1 MTSLRSLMVLNA
13 ITFSS
18 VLTLLPRLIGDLDD
32 PIGVGEVGG
41 VAPRAEYDFIVV
53 GAGSAGSVVAGRL
66 AQTGVTVLVLEAGED
81 GSYLTEIPGAV
92 GSNLGSSQDWSYLT
106 APDGRA
112 CLGMKDGQ
120 CLWHAGKML
129 GGGSAI
135 NGLLYVRGDSEDYDT
150 WARLGNPGW
159 SWQEVLKY
167 FKKSED
173 QENPRYAGDRLH
185 HSVGGPIPASDLVWR
200 TPLSDAFVR
209 AGHRAG
215 FPVRDVNSGNATG
228 FTVMQ
233 VNIRDGKRVSSA
245 KGFLKPVVGRPNL
258 DILTHSTVER
268 ILFSGGYQGGARRV
282 WGVVFTRN
290 GKKFKVRARKEVI
303 LSAGVIG
310 TPKILMLSGIGPRH
324 QLEQLGIPVV
334 ADLPVGQNM
343 RSHVGTGE
351 VAFTVREP
359 VAFNPLRI
367 YTNPLNILS
376 YLGRRGPLAAVSGFE
391 GMGMFRTGLDPETSY
406 PDIQLYMLTVT
417 PGVDGGLVYRRS
429 LNFNDQT
436 FSKWK
441 PLAFKD
447 GFNIVPVLSHPKS
460 RGKVKLRS
468 RNPEDPPVIHP
479 NYFSHP
485 LDMQRMIRAINFS
498 LSLGSSEE
506 FSKFGAEFY
515 DRPLDQCR
523 HLPMYSDRYWDC
535 AVRHFTYPLYHDCC
549 TAPMGPQGSRES
561 VTDSELRVH
570 HVRGLRLADASVMPE
585 IISSNTNA
593 ACVMIGEKAADLI
606 RSYWRI

>member
-1 MTSLRSLMVLNA
+1 MMSSFVSPALLTVISL
-13 ITFSS
+13 SS
-18 VLTLLPRLIGDLDD
+18 VLTSQIFPRLLGDLDD
-32 PIGVGEVGG
+32 PIGVSEVFS
-41 VAPRAEYDFIVV
+41 PHLRAEYDFIVV

-66 AQTGVTVLVLEAGED
+66 AETRATVLVLEAGED
-81 GSYLTEIPGAV
+81 GSLLSEIPGAV
-92 GSNLGSSQDWSYLT
+92 GTNFGTSQDWSYLT
-106 APDGRA
+106 QPDGRA
-112 CLGMKDGQ
+112 CLGMKGGQ
-120 CLWHAGKML
+120 CLWHAGKVL

-135 NGLLYVRGDSEDYDT
+135 NGLLYVRGDQEDFDT

-159 SWQEVLKY
+159 SWRDVLGY
-167 FKKSED
+167 FKKSEA
-173 QENPRYAGDRLH
+173 QLSPRYARDRQNHGLA
-185 HSVGGPIPASDLVWR
+185 GPLPVSDLAWR
-200 TPLSDAFVR
+200 TPLSEAFVR

-215 FPVRDVNSGNATG
+215 FPVRDLNTGNATG

-233 VNIRDGKRVSSA
+233 ANIKDGKRVSSA
-245 KGFLKPVVGRPNL
+245 KAFLKPARSRPNL
-258 DILTHSTVER
+258 DILTHATVEK
-268 ILFSGGYQGGARRV
+268 ILISKGRV
-282 WGVVFTRN
+282 WGVAVSRN
-290 GKKFKVRARKEVI
+290 GQSFTVRARKEVI
-303 LSAGVIG
+303 LSAGVVG
-310 TPKILMLSGIGPRH
+310 TAKILMLSGLGPRKH
-324 QLEQLGIPVV
+324 LQHLGIPVV

-351 VAFTVREP
+351 VAFRVREP

-376 YLGRRGPLAAVSGFE
+376 YLAGRGPLAAVSGFE
-391 GMGMFRTGLDPETSY
+391 GMAMFRTGLDPTTSY

-429 LNFNDQT
+429 LNLDDQT

-460 RGKVKLRS
+460 RGKVLLRS
-468 RNPEDPPVIHP
+468 RNPEDPPVIQP
-479 NYFSHP
+479 NYFSDP

-498 LSLGSSEE
+498 LSLGSDPE
-506 FSKFGAEFY
+506 FRRFGARFY
-515 DRPLDQCR
+515 DEPIEQCR
-523 HLPMYSDRYWDC
+523 YLAMYSDKYWDC

-549 TAPMGPQGSRES
+549 TAPMGPKHSRES
-561 VTDSELRVH
+561 VVDPELRVH
-570 HVRGLRLADASVMPE
+570 HVQGLRVADASVMPE

-606 RSYWRI
+606 KTFWGI

>member
-1 MTSLRSLMVLNA
+1 MVLNLLT
-13 ITFSS
+13 ITS
-18 VLTLLPRLIGDLDD
+18 VLTVLPRLISDLDD
-32 PIGVGEVGG
+32 PIGVKEVFSTP
-41 VAPRAEYDFIVV
+41 PRAQYDFIVV

-81 GSYLTEIPGAV
+81 GSYLTDIPGTV
-92 GSNLGSSQDWSYLT
+92 GSNLGTSQDWSYLT
-106 APDGRA
+106 QPDGRS
-112 CLGMKDGQ
+112 CLGMKGDQ

-135 NGLLYVRGDSEDYDT
+135 NGLLYVRGDSQDYDT
-150 WARLGNPGW
+150 WAGLGNPGW
-159 SWQEVLKY
+159 SWREVLPY

-173 QENPRYAGDRLH
+173 QLNPRYAQDRRH
-185 HSVGGPIPASDLVWR
+185 HSVGGPIPVSDLAWR

-215 FPVRDVNSGNATG
+215 FPVRDLNSGNATG

-233 VNIRDGKRVSSA
+233 TNIRDGKRVSSA
-245 KGFLKPVVGRPNL
+245 KGFLKPVADRPNL
-258 DILTHSTVER
+258 DILTHSLVER
-268 ILFSGGYQGGARRV
+268 ILFSGGYQGVPRRV
-282 WGVVFTRN
+282 KGVVFRRN
-290 GKKFKVRARKEVI
+290 GERFTVRARKEVI

-310 TPKILMLSGIGPRH
+310 TPKILLLSGIGPRED
-324 QLEQLGIPVV
+324 LARLGIPLV

-351 VAFTVREP
+351 VAFTLREP

-376 YLGRRGPLAAVSGFE
+376 YLNRQGPLAAVSGFE
-391 GMGMFRTGLDPETSY
+391 GMGMYRTGLDPDSSY

-429 LNFNDQT
+429 LNFDDQT

-441 PLAFKD
+441 PLSFKD

-460 RGKVKLRS
+460 RGSVKLRS
-468 RNPEDPPVIHP
+468 RDPEDPPIINP
-479 NYFSHP
+479 NYFDHP
-485 LDMQRMIRAINFS
+485 LDMQRMISAINFS
-498 LSLGSSEE
+498 LSLGNSGE
-506 FSKFGAEFY
+506 FAKFGAKFY

-523 HLPMYSDRYWDC
+523 YFPMYSDQYWEC

-549 TAPMGPQGSRES
+549 TAPMGPRDSRDS
-561 VTDSELRVH
+561 VVDSQLRVH
-570 HVRGLRLADASVMPE
+570 QVQGLRVADASVMPE

-606 RSYWRI
+606 RSFWKF